1 MARRGNGSGIAHAT
15 ANGYI
20 AALMRQAP
28 LLVLAALLAP
38 AGQAEVQAYRL
49 AQGKEGPGIT
59 LSLPYTFGTHED
71 RVLRVSG
78 ELRMDPDSPQS
89 VSGTLRVPIDAIASD
104 SKERDCHMRE
114 ALGIDYSRSQYPRE
128 HICKDDRLPAA
139 AVAYPEISLQIEGAQ
154 APPVTAMSV
163 GKESP
168 VSVHGL
174 WTIHGVTRPA
184 RLQLA
189 ASRDAKT
196 PGALRLRGKSEV
208 RLSDFG
214 VVVKSAQV
222 LFVSS
227 SVGEVA
233 TVRFDLEL
241 VPSR

>member
-1 MARRGNGSGIAHAT
+1 MH
-15 ANGYI
+15 GYI
-20 AALMRQAP
+20 RAPMRQVP
-28 LLVLAALLAP
+28 FFVLAALAASA
-38 AGQAEVQAYRL
+38 AGADVQTYRI

-59 LSLPYTFGTHED
+59 LSLPYTFGTHGD
-71 RVLRVSG
+71 RVARVAG
-78 ELRMDPDSPQS
+78 ELRMDPDSPQG
-89 VSGTLRVPIDAIASD
+89 VSGTLRVPIDAIVSD

-128 HICKDDRLPAA
+128 HVCKDDRLPAGV
-139 AVAYPEISLQIEGAQ
+139 VAYPEIVLQVRGAG
-154 APPVTAMSV
+154 APPVTTMSV

-168 VSVHGL
+168 VSVQAL

-184 RLQLA
+184 QLQLA
-189 ASRDAKT
+189 VSRDAKT
-196 PGALRLRGKSEV
+196 PGALRIRGKSEV

-233 TVRFDLEL
+233 AVQFDLTL

>member
-1 MARRGNGSGIAHAT
+1 
-15 ANGYI
+15 
-20 AALMRQAP
+20 
-28 LLVLAALLAP
+28 
-38 AGQAEVQAYRL
+38 
-49 AQGKEGPGIT
+49 
-59 LSLPYTFGTHED
+59 
-71 RVLRVSG
+71 
-78 ELRMDPDSPQS
+78 
-89 VSGTLRVPIDAIASD
+89 
-104 SKERDCHMRE
+104 
-114 ALGIDYSRSQYPRE
+114 
-128 HICKDDRLPAA
+128 
-139 AVAYPEISLQIEGAQ
+139 VAYPEISLQIHGAQ
-154 APPVTAMSV
+154 APAVTTMSV
-163 GKESP
+163 GKDSP
-168 VSVHGL
+168 VSVQAL

-233 TVRFDLEL
+233 TVQFDLVL